1 MWLTSNKPTAFRT
14 VWCSST
20 RPEYWTGMS
29 HPPKSTI
36 LAPRERC
43 MGLSGVD
50 LSGAGDDMG
59 KGQNNRGWKGVS
71 ITERSPA
78 YDATDKT
85 YSIRRRQPWL
95 PPLIG
100 TCPALNAKAR
110 R

>member
-1 MWLTSNKPTAFRT
+1 MWLTSNSPTAFRT

-43 MGLSGVD
+43 MALSGVD
-50 LSGAGDDMG
+50 LSGAGEDMD

-71 ITERSPA
+71 NVNIASITSTLKENAALGHPA
-78 YDATDKT
+78 EQIEAKQATV
-85 YSIRRRQPWL
+85 
-95 PPLIG
+95 
-100 TCPALNAKAR
+100 A
-110 R
+110 

>member
-1 MWLTSNKPTAFRT
+1 MWLTSNRPTAFRT

-43 MGLSGVD
+43 MALSGVD
-50 LSGAGDDMG
+50 LSGAGEDMG

-71 ITERSPA
+71 ISEGPPTEEAGDES
-78 YDATDKT
+78 
-85 YSIRRRQPWL
+85 YSIGRQQPWL
-95 PPLIG
+95 TPCIG
-100 TCPALNAKAR
+100 R
-110 R
+110 